1 VTSFEDAQE
10 SQALSGLGGTSLFA
24 LDIPSVLGGL
34 VVRVLH
40 GQNGLV
46 TRTGD
51 LQPQTYLSRPVHIG
65 DPTLTANVVANEV
78 LVTAVH

>member
-1 VTSFEDAQE
+1 MQNLSERLVVEESLQHSQSVGGLIHRDHVTSFEDAQE

-40 GQNGLV
+40 G
-46 TRTGD
+46 
-51 LQPQTYLSRPVHIG
+51 
-65 DPTLTANVVANEV
+65 
-78 LVTAVH
+78 